1 MGAGCDDESEF
12 LPYLLKEEPWFL
24 EDEELDDAGE
34 EDSEEDG
41 CLWDEVEDA
50 GFVEDELDYVEG
62 EEDDEAG
69 FLVDELED
77 AAAES
82 DTLLWLP
89 DDWLLLVIVVVTWVL
104 LVGWSLTV

>member
-1 MGAGCDDESEF
+1 M
-12 LPYLLKEEPWFL
+12 
-24 EDEELDDAGE
+24 
-34 EDSEEDG
+34 
-41 CLWDEVEDA
+41 EDA

-82 DTLLWLP
+82 DTLL
-89 DDWLLLVIVVVTWVL
+89 
-104 LVGWSLTV
+104 